1 METKNLLKS
10 LKRRLSWLIML
21 TALLCGTQSVFGGT
35 IPKQQYTY
43 HDEGSPY
50 DVGDFALTKIDNN
63 HYKGSMVITG
73 SSSTYCFT
81 MKGADNKY
89 YRNQGFWFGTNE
101 EADISA
107 TDGNK
112 MYISPK
118 WTSGKIDVS
127 LELYCEYGGNSKL
140 IVKQTQHTADK
151 CSNVDVTSILDGT
164 NMMFYIYQD
173 YNDNNLCIHNGSK
186 YISGTKI
193 VNKKAYINTAVSDI
207 KGKTINVTNNC
218 NNWTGTGGFNNV
230 AAGSYLKTGNSGTS
244 TVAATTLSTFSTPTS
259 TVSVGAASVAIKT
272 KASST
277 TSSYGDALKICF
289 YIEDKSY
296 GTCNATTTET
306 STNIDVSSLP
316 AGTYTIK
323 AVLSDSRIAYLDSK
337 TITLTIAAC
346 TDPTATQYS
355 MTKATKT
362 YGSVT
367 APTITPASGAG
378 TVKTVYYTGING
390 TTYTKSSTLPTNAGT
405 YKVTVDVNAGDTYC
419 AKNGIDLT
427 GNFVINKAS
436 RTISIT
442 NSATTF
448 CQSETPTVTS
458 SVSAGGTDGTISY
471 SIESGGTGTATINSS
486 TGVITC
492 TAPGTVI
499 VKASI
504 SEGTNYVAAKSE
516 TKTFTFTAKP
526 TAYAVSGTA
535 SICTGNSTDITLAGS
550 QTGYTYKLYKGGSAT
565 STTKTGTGST
575 LNFSVSEAGTYTVK
589 GYVTG
594 NESCIADMTDAATIT
609 INNAVVNPQP
619 ELSNIHPYEV
629 VTFTADKAVTWA
641 IVSAPTGV
649 NIGKNAYFPW
659 ESTEQG
665 TASIRFKGAKGTSG
679 GYSLTATTTDGC
691 ATDIEFNIISDSEK
705 CN

>member
-35 IPKQQYTY
+35 IPQQQYTY
-43 HDEGSPY
+43 HHESGPSAIT
-50 DVGDFALTKIDNN
+50 DFALTKIDGN

-89 YRNQGFWFGTNE
+89 YRNKGFCFRTNE

-107 TDGNK
+107 TDGDK

-127 LELYCEYGGNSKL
+127 LELYCEYSGNSKL

-151 CSNVDVTSILDGT
+151 CSNVDVTNILDGT
-164 NMMFYIYQD
+164 NMMFYISQD
-173 YNDNNLCIHNGSK
+173 YDDRDLCIHNGSK

-193 VNKKAYINTAVSDI
+193 VNKNAYINTAVSDI
-207 KGKTINVTNNC
+207 NGKTINVTNNC
-218 NNWTGTGGFNNV
+218 NSWPGTGGFTSV
-230 AAGSYLKTGNSGTS
+230 AAGSYLKTGNSTS
-244 TVAATTLSTFSTPTS
+244 TVAATTLSTFSTPTT
-259 TVSVGAASVAIKT
+259 TVSVGASSVAIKT

-289 YIEDKSY
+289 YIGDKSY

-337 TITLTIAAC
+337 TISLTISAC
-346 TDPTATQYS
+346 TDPSAEQYPMS
-355 MTKATKT
+355 DATKT
-362 YGSVT
+362 YGSVS
-367 APTITPASGAG
+367 APTITPATGAG
-378 TVKTVYYTGING
+378 AVKKTYYTGING
-390 TTYTKSSTLPTNAGT
+390 TSYNKSETLPANAGT
-405 YKVTVDVNAGDTYC
+405 YKVTVDVNAGTTYC
-419 AKNGIDLT
+419 AKDGIELT
-427 GNFVINKAS
+427 GNFVINRAS

-458 SVSAGGTDGTISY
+458 SVSAGGTDGTITY
-471 SIESGGTGTATINSS
+471 TKTGGTATATVNSS

-504 SEGTNYVAAKSE
+504 SEGTNYEAVESE
-516 TKTFTFTAKP
+516 TKTFTFTANP

-535 SICTGNSTDITLAGS
+535 SICTGNSTNVTLANS
-550 QTGYTYKLYKGGSAT
+550 QTGYTYKLYKNSSAT
-565 STTKTGTGST
+565 STTETGST
-575 LNFSVSEAGTYTVK
+575 GSALNFSVSEAGTYTVK

-594 NESCIADMTDAATIT
+594 NESCIADMNDAATIT

-629 VTFTADKAVTWA
+629 VTLTATNKEDVAWTITKTPDNV
-641 IVSAPTGV
+641 I
-649 NIGKNAYFPW
+649 IDKNAYF
-659 ESTEQG
+659 TEG
-665 TASIRFKGAKGTSG
+665 NTGKTVKFKGALGD
-679 GYSLTATTTDGC
+679 GYQITATADGC
-691 ATDIEFNIISDSEK
+691 DTEINFDIISDSEV